1 MYNNQ
6 FGFNPYYQPM
16 MSTNGQQFGGQQPTI
31 NNQNNAPINR
41 TFLNGKSVDSID
53 VVKAT
58 DIPLDGS
65 VSYFP
70 LADGSAIVTKALQND
85 GTTKLTIFKPVVEQ
99 KEEIRYITHEDM
111 EKALNELNFDEIDDI
126 KDEIKDLK
134 QEFKDFKKNI
144 KKES

>member
-6 FGFNPYYQPM
+6 FGFNPYYQQPRYN
-16 MSTNGQQFGGQQPTI
+16 TPIQPIEQPTI
-31 NNQNNAPINR
+31 QPSITPNR

-70 LADGSAIVTKALQND
+70 LTDGSAIVTKALQND

-99 KEEIRYITHEDM
+99 KEEVKYLTQEDM
-111 EKALNELNFDEIDDI
+111 KKAIDDLDLSQIDDLKDDI
-126 KDEIKDLK
+126 KDLR
-134 QEFKDFKKNI
+134 QEFKDLKKNI
-144 KKES
+144 KKEG

>member
-6 FGFNPYYQPM
+6 FGYNPYYQQPRY
-16 MSTNGQQFGGQQPTI
+16 TTPVQPIEQPTI
-31 NNQNNAPINR
+31 QPIITPNR

-70 LADGSAIVTKALQND
+70 LTDGSAIVTKALQND

-99 KEEIRYITHEDM
+99 KEEVKYLTQEDM
-111 EKALNELNFDEIDDI
+111 KKAIDDLDLSQIDDLKDDI
-126 KDEIKDLK
+126 KDLR

-144 KKES
+144 KKEG